1 MMSSKEK
8 KDKTLKII
16 ATIGGVLLLVAGLV
30 ILGYGIIK
38 YFGALMHNS
47 NLESGQQAIETS
59 ILPFIISSP
68 LLFGG
73 FFLIVLGVG
82 KKKTKL

>member
-1 MMSSKEK
+1 
-8 KDKTLKII
+8 
-16 ATIGGVLLLVAGLV
+16 
-30 ILGYGIIK
+30 
-38 YFGALMHNS
+38 MHNS
-47 NLESGQQAIETS
+47 DLETGQQAIETS

>member
-1 MMSSKEK
+1 MTSSKK
-8 KDKTLKII
+8 RDKILKIV
-16 ATIGGVLLLVAGLV
+16 ATIAGVLLLVAGLI
-30 ILGYGIIK
+30 ILSFGIVK
-38 YFGALMHNS
+38 YFGALIHNS
-47 NLESGQQAIETS
+47 NLEAGQDTIETS

-73 FFLIVLGVG
+73 FFLVVLGLG

>member
-1 MMSSKEK
+1 MTNSKK
-8 KDKTLKII
+8 RDKILKIV
-16 ATIGGVLLLVAGLV
+16 ATIAGVLLLVAGLI
-30 ILGYGIIK
+30 ILGFGIVK
-38 YFGALMHNS
+38 YFGALIHNS
-47 NLESGQQAIETS
+47 NLEAGQDTIETS

-73 FFLIVLGVG
+73 FFLVVIGLG

>member
-1 MMSSKEK
+1 MMNSNEK
-8 KDKTLKII
+8 RNKILKIF
-16 ATIGGVLLLVAGLV
+16 ATIAGVLLLLAGLT

-73 FFLIVLGVG
+73 FFLIVLGLG
-82 KKKTKL
+82 KKKNKL